1 MKVKI
6 KLFETCFMPAIIY
19 RLEVWGRII
28 ATEMKETT
36 KIQVDALKKILYLPK
51 SIPNIGILYE
61 TGIWP
66 IKERIEYS
74 TMMLFHSIMNSDDER
89 ISKKK
94 IEQQQKEK
102 LKNTIYERVKDIVKE
117 LAINRAK
124 VGAIKKST
132 WKRLV
137 KFKMKNKIEERL
149 KKQMAGRTK
158 STTIKEDKWKM
169 KE

>member
-1 MKVKI
+1 
-6 KLFETCFMPAIIY
+6 
-19 RLEVWGRII
+19 
-28 ATEMKETT
+28 
-36 KIQVDALKKILYLPK
+36 
-51 SIPNIGILYE
+51 
-61 TGIWP
+61 
-66 IKERIEYS
+66 
-74 TMMLFHSIMNSDDER
+74 MNSDDER

-137 KFKMKNKIEERL
+137 KFKMKN
-149 KKQMAGRTK
+149 
-158 STTIKEDKWKM
+158 
-169 KE
+169 